1 MNVHT
6 HGLPTDEDPHGPGS
20 GKQTMLCEGEQR
32 DERYSDIEYGLKD
45 GREKEGLSRKTTQIT
60 ERFRKEGGGGAAKR

>member
-20 GKQTMLCEGEQR
+20 GKQTMLCEGEQS
-32 DERYSDIEYGLKD
+32 DERYSDMEYGLKD
-45 GREKEGLSRKTTQIT
+45 GREKEGLSSD
-60 ERFRKEGGGGAAKR
+60 